1 MDLVLQYQT
10 WLDETCIQNGKRNYK
25 WSTADLTTKIPKLHT
40 FGQQLGRYPAREYY
54 EFANAL
60 YFSYEEDLLAFR
72 LRWGIQDTMCR
83 Q

>member
-1 MDLVLQYQT
+1 MDLVLQYQH
-10 WLDETCIQNGKRNYK
+10 WLDETCIQNGKRNFK
-25 WSTADLTTKIPKLHT
+25 WSTGELTTVIPKIRT
-40 FGQQLGRYPAREYY
+40 FGSGNYPLGEYY
-54 EFANAL
+54 EFANVL